1 MKNNIRNISSMDAD
15 KAIANLFGEINT
27 PTYDIL
33 EGVKLQ
39 MNQKNKKSRP
49 RVRVLVLVAIFTLL
63 LTSGA
68 VFAAYQTAGGFGR
81 LRGIVGEERAENLTP
96 IEADEILDIPYLSGG
111 FRNPHE
117 DRFAIELVATYGEVG
132 GIMDFYFTL
141 EDLTGAR
148 RDCEFN
154 ALSFTLHTG
163 DGFYVHGNAEPIN
176 ICENG
181 IITVRGRTNGM
192 SRSENG
198 QHISYYGTWSSP
210 PFVEGYVPEEL
221 VRDGEITITVTQVAY
236 NTGYTDATLGF
247 DLGTVREFSADELQY
262 VTKSD
267 FAEDFP
273 FDWQFPR
280 EEDRILLEATGVP
293 LPRLDLLNWEID
305 VPRVEAQIASIGI
318 LDGDLYLVQ
327 YEPMPHYS
335 RFTGLFLQGPN
346 GDRINPTHSQN
357 NDRAYPS
364 RTTNVDRIHASRSMM
379 FNVSD
384 DGTFFQ
390 WNYRR
395 DTAITLFGMGY
406 FSRNPYQILI
416 FEGLDL
422 DRLGEYSIAGH
433 FDTGASIWLEWTT
446 SFVVE

>member
-1 MKNNIRNISSMDAD
+1 MKNNNTRSIPTMDAESA
-15 KAIANLFGEINT
+15 AIANLFGEINT
-27 PTYDIL
+27 PAYDIL
-33 EGVKLQ
+33 EGVKSQ

-49 RVRVLVLVAIFTLL
+49 RVRVLALVAVFTLL
-63 LTSGA
+63 FTSGA
-68 VFAAYQTAGGFGR
+68 VFAAYQTTGGFGR
-81 LRGIVGEERAENLTP
+81 LRGIVGEERAESLTP
-96 IEADEILDIPYLSGG
+96 VEVDEILDIPYLSGG

-148 RDCEFN
+148 RYCDFN
-154 ALSFTLHTG
+154 NLSFALHTG
-163 DGFYVHGNAEPIN
+163 DGFYVHGNAEPIDT
-176 ICENG
+176 CERG

-198 QHISYYGTWSSP
+198 QFVSYYGMWSDP

-221 VRDGEITITVTQVAY
+221 VRDGQITITVTQVAY
-236 NTGYTDATLGF
+236 NAGYTDATVGF

-273 FDWQFPR
+273 FEWQFPR
-280 EEDRILLEATGVP
+280 YEDRVLLETTGVP

-305 VPRVEAQIASIGI
+305 IPRVEAQIASIGI
-318 LDGDLYLVQ
+318 LNGVLYLVQ

-335 RFTGLFLQGPN
+335 RFTGLFLQGPG
-346 GDRINPTHSQN
+346 GDRIQPSHSLSDDRTRSS
-357 NDRAYPS
+357 ND
-364 RTTNVDRIHASRSMM
+364 DRIHASRSMM
-379 FNVSD
+379 FSISEE
-384 DGTFFQ
+384 GTFFQ

-395 DTAITLFGMGY
+395 DTAITIYGMGY

-416 FEGLDL
+416 FEDLDL
-422 DRLGEYSIAGH
+422 DRLGEYSISGH

-446 SFVVE
+446 SFAVE